1 MTFIFATI
9 YVKNL
14 EVSIHFYETVIGLKL
29 VRRFRSGNE
38 GDEGT
43 GGEII
48 IGSFQLNL
56 RHTFSLFK
64 TQMEHIWKLLSKG
77 SLEGK

>member
-1 MTFIFATI
+1 M
-9 YVKNL
+9 KNL

-48 IGSFQLNL
+48 IGSF
-56 RHTFSLFK
+56 
-64 TQMEHIWKLLSKG
+64 
-77 SLEGK
+77 